1 MRARSVISVA
11 AIGLLAASPV
21 LAAAPKEPG
30 TAELLAEIRRLAS
43 RVEELERAK
52 TAQAPIEQRIEKLEN
67 HNAAMEKAMDQD
79 TISETEPQIAARLKA
94 AENDILSYKK
104 GSKTIDVLGGI
115 KVGAGMTVVGQNL
128 IGQSQEKDG
137 QLNWRGDVTLTIPA
151 GTVGDNRGTIFTH
164 LRMGQGRG
172 LSNVSNSLAS
182 VNGTAFQRSGADNTD
197 AAIGLVEAWY
207 QLDVPFGGDMKTAK
221 HHMEITAGKMDPFG
235 FFDKNAVANDE
246 TIYFMNSTLV
256 HNALLDAGGDVGV
269 DPFGFSPGLRL
280 AYVSDADKWK
290 VQAAVFETGTGASF
304 QGSNEF
310 PFRIVQAETTERFFD
325 GLEGTYRVYGWT
337 NDRATDFDNKR
348 GRHAGVGLSLDQKV
362 DDYVTLFGRYGY
374 QLKGKTR
381 FDQSVSAGGE
391 VNGSYWGRGADGL
404 GLGLV
409 ANHVSKTYRDKS
421 ARLDNDN
428 DGTPDLGY
436 KATAFEQSAELYY
449 RYRVMPR
456 FDLTPDFQ
464 LIRHPGGNPSGEVAY
479 ALGLR
484 GQLTY

>member
-1 MRARSVISVA
+1 MNSRFLATAA
-11 AIGLLAASPV
+11 AIGLI
-21 LAAAPKEPG
+21 AAAPAWAAPAKDPS
-30 TAELLAEIRRLAS
+30 TAELLAEIRRLAN
-43 RVEELERAK
+43 RVEELERKK
-52 TAQAPIEQRIEKLEN
+52 TAAADTEQRIEKLES
-67 HNAAMEKAMDQD
+67 HNAAMEKAMAQD
-79 TISETEPQIAARLKA
+79 TISENEPEVAARVKA
-94 AENDILSYKK
+94 AENEILSYKK
-104 GSKTIDVLGGI
+104 GSKVVDVLGGI

-137 QLNWRGDVTLTIPA
+137 QLNWRGDVTLTIP
-151 GTVGDNRGTIFTH
+151 GGNVGNSKGTIFTH

-172 LSNVSNSLAS
+172 LGTVSNSMAS

-207 QLDVPFGGDMKTAK
+207 QLDVPFGGDLKTAK

-246 TIYFMNSTLV
+246 TVYFMNSALV

-269 DPFGFSPGLRL
+269 DPFGFSPGLRM
-280 AYVSDADKWK
+280 AYVNDADKWK
-290 VQAAVFETGTGASF
+290 VQAGVFETGTGASF

-310 PFRIVQAETTERFFD
+310 PFRIVQAETTQRFFG

-348 GRHAGVGLSLDQKV
+348 GRHAGLGLSVDQKV

-421 ARLDNDN
+421 STLDLDN
-428 DGTPDLGY
+428 DGTPDVGY
-436 KATAFEQSAELYY
+436 KATSFEQTAELYY

-456 FDLTPDFQ
+456 FDLTPDVQ
-464 LIRHPGGNPSGEVAY
+464 IIRHPGGNPSGEVAY